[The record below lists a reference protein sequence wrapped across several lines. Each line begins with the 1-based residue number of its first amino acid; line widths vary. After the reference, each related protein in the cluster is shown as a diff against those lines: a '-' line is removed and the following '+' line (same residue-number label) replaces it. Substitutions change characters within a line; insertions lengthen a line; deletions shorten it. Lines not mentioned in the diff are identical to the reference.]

1 MHDAP
6 LRVEDS
12 GQRGALD
19 RWFHTGREI
28 FGPVLGVFRADDFD
42 HAVEIANGVRFGL
55 SSSIFTKDFDRA
67 LRFIERTEVGLTHVN
82 LHTAY
87 KEPQASFGGTK
98 LSGTGLPEAGRSGVE
113 FFTRHRVAY
122 FRTH

>member
-1 MHDAP
+1 M
-6 LRVEDS
+6 
-12 GQRGALD
+12 
-19 RWFHTGREI
+19 
-28 FGPVLGVFRADDFD
+28 LGVFRADDFD

-67 LRFIERTEVGLTHVN
+67 LRFIQRTEVGLTHVN

-113 FFTRHRVAY
+113 FFTRHRMAY
-122 FRTH
+122 FRTHQRRGRWRAATEAKATVSLARQRTL